1 MLPQLKIHVD
11 GSGSVFRTAERGVL
25 HIQVSK
31 SSKSQ
36 PESSDAVRET
46 SAHLTTKFRT
56 HARKTEGVD
65 GRPAPHPDA
74 GITAFTASSMSTH
87 SQPEYEWVGTNNQR
101 RDLGLTYH
109 ASSTFEVV
117 FRDMA
122 LLADTAG
129 QLAAMPN
136 VAITSTEWRLTTA
149 TCAAIEREARKK
161 AIENAVQKADDYAG
175 VVGRKVVAV
184 DITDGP
190 ASAASSIS
198 NPWRRSPFNGGGGG
212 IVRQLQRN
220 DAAAGA
226 TAATAAAD
234 APGPGTSAGANG
246 ATSGR
251 GACKRGA
258 VGRAEN
264 HHGLGHGKRQVYL
277 GGRGAGQH
285 VMMV

>member
-11 GSGSVFRTAERGVL
+11 GSGSVFRTAERGFCT
-25 HIQVSK
+25 

-129 QLAAMPN
+129 ELAAMPH

-149 TCAAIEREARKK
+149 TCAEIEREARKK

-198 NPWRRSPFNGGGGG
+198 NPWRRTPFNGGGGG
-212 IVRQLQRN
+212 GGAQQAPQQQQQQQMLQAQAQAR
-220 DAAAGA
+220 AQMGPRTEAQASEGPSVEPRTI
-226 TAATAAAD
+226 TA
-234 APGPGTSAGANG
+234 SA
-246 ATSGR
+246 
-251 GACKRGA
+251 
-258 VGRAEN
+258 
-264 HHGLGHGKRQVYL
+264 
-277 GGRGAGQH
+277 
-285 VMMV
+285 MVNVKFISVDGEPVNM